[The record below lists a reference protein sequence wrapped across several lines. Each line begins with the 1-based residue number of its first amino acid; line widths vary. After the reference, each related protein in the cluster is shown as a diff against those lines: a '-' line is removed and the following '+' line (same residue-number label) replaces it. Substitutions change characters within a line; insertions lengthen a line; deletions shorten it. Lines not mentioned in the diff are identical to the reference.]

1 MQIRIF
7 TIPVIAG
14 DEETE
19 RMNVF
24 LRSHKVLETTKSVIT
39 QGDMAFWTFCVTY
52 IDNAKPDTQA
62 LFDKKDK
69 IDYKAVLDEAAFNR
83 FSTLRAV
90 RKQLAEVDAVPAYA
104 VFTDAEL
111 AELAKQENLSTTTMK
126 LVSGIGLKKVEKY
139 GERLMK
145 LLEQQPAYSQQP

>member
-1 MQIRIF
+1 
-7 TIPVIAG
+7 
-14 DEETE
+14 
-19 RMNVF
+19 MNAF
-24 LRSHKVLETTKSVIT
+24 LRSHKVLETTKSVIM

-62 LFDKKDK
+62 SFEKKDK

-83 FSTLRAV
+83 FSALRTV
-90 RKQLAEVDAVPAYA
+90 RKQLAEEDAVPAYA

-111 AELAKQENLSTTTMK
+111 AELARLESLSTTTMK
-126 LVSGIGLKKVEKY
+126 LVNGIGLKKVEKY